1 MKTICKGEYRTIDPS
16 NKECFKIVEEYHKCT
31 DGINY
36 KLVIAPLCEDEDTP
50 PDCYDYRYVLNTY
63 WANDESVRKALR
75 INKESKGKWVL
86 CNTEISYNNDIKSS
100 VPYHVN
106 NSISGYP
113 SLIFRSEFS
122 LLPENSR
129 IFVNLD
135 LLTIVTDDWR
145 PWMIGDQIAGDTRT
159 YANRMTFATI
169 KGGGHTTE

>member
-113 SLIFRSEFS
+113 SLIFSGDHDMLVPFLGTQAWIRSLNYS
-122 LLPENSR
+122 
-129 IFVNLD
+129 
-135 LLTIVTDDWR
+135 VTDDWNL
-145 PWMIGDQIAGDTRT
+145 G
-159 YANRMTFATI
+159 
-169 KGGGHTTE
+169 